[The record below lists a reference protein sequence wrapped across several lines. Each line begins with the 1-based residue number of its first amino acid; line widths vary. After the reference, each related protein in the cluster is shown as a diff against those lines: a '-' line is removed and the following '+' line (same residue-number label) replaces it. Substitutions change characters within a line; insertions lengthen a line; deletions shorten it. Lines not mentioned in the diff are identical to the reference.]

1 MEDSADNSGRG
12 LLPMQFSQER
22 MEKNREKQSEKERC
36 EISPN
41 ALRHPLYVM
50 NNFPPLHLEY
60 Y

>member
-1 MEDSADNSGRG
+1 MEDSADNSGIG

-22 MEKNREKQSEKERC
+22 KEKIEKQSEKERC